1 MSYFPYIEK
10 YDEHIDYLPHA
21 MLSTNLLSAS
31 KLIPSKAGRY
41 GLHSIMLRASNM
53 I

>member
-21 MLSTNLLSAS
+21 MLSANLLSAF
-31 KLIPSKAGRY
+31 KLIPSKGGKY
-41 GLHSIMLRASNM
+41 GYIVSCSELVM
-53 I
+53 

>member
-21 MLSTNLLSAS
+21 MLSANLLSAF
-31 KLIPSKAGRY
+31 KIIPSKGGKY
-41 GLHSIMLRASNM
+41 GLHSLVLRASNV